1 MRVLAVNV
9 KSGKKS
15 KSSASTNNLS
25 SRFRNGS
32 SLGIGTPTKA
42 SRNNINVVR
51 WARFYDELGGGITVP
66 LYHPKN
72 RRSVQGAPWEND
84 FGKRR

>member
-1 MRVLAVNV
+1 MKVFAINV

-15 KSSASTNNLS
+15 KSSASTNSLS

-51 WARFYDELGGGITVP
+51 RARFYDELGGGITVP
-66 LYHPKN
+66 LYHPKK
-72 RRSVQGAPWEND
+72 VQSFPE